1 MIRFM
6 KNTKM
11 IHGEWPYI
19 LKAYQPLKWKKL
31 RWTKRLSKTN
41 TEKYK
46 TQGFGRF
53 RIEIYRDSLVRIMTS
68 LLEKHA
74 DEKMVEAILLFV
86 GSHFNYGKGCE
97 EFLDKYFKYVSE
109 KLLKNL

>member
-1 MIRFM
+1 MALYFKSLSATKVEKIKMDQKTVKDIYFRLADKTSSM
-6 KNTKM
+6 K
-11 IHGEWPYI
+11 
-19 LKAYQPLKWKKL
+19 
-31 RWTKRLSKTN
+31 N